1 MSHKQAQLEATS
13 GPDNRPASRFPTR
26 DNRDAPR
33 GRMTGPERGEHP
45 SDSPATDR
53 DIGPS
58 PPVGGLGAYR
68 AMIRLDGS
76 EVVDIE
82 FRDGALSYDG
92 NEVSIE
98 TLVRL
103 GERIADAVTFA
114 IRARMGESQR
124 AAEPEIT
131 FTPSAVEMSAQ

>member
-1 MSHKQAQLEATS
+1 
-13 GPDNRPASRFPTR
+13 
-26 DNRDAPR
+26 
-33 GRMTGPERGEHP
+33 
-45 SDSPATDR
+45 
-53 DIGPS
+53 
-58 PPVGGLGAYR
+58 
-68 AMIRLDGS
+68 MIRLDGS

-114 IRARMGESQR
+114 LRARMGESQR
-124 AAEPEIT
+124 GALLRMRLPWLPAEPEIT